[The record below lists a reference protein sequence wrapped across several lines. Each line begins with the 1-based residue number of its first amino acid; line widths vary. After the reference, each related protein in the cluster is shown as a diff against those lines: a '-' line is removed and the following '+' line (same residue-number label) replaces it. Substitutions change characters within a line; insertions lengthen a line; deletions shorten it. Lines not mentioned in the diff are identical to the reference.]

1 VNALKKKSNALWI
14 LLALALAGGGT
25 YLYGS
30 GRWFGK
36 HAEDDLKGAAVRR
49 GPLRISVLQRGNL
62 AAKDSIS
69 IESGVEGQTTVL
81 YLIPEGTI
89 VKPGDLLVDLD
100 ASDLLEKK
108 RQQEIA
114 VQNAEAAYVKAKAQ
128 YDIQESQNLS
138 DVEAAERKLHFAELD
153 LDKYEKGDRIQLMSD
168 AQDKILLAQSKLAQ
182 ATNTKDWSTKLLD
195 KGFVTKSDMDKDEL
209 DWESS
214 DVQLKQAKQAKELFD
229 KYEDPRKKIEL
240 DANVVEA
247 QRGFERTKLRA
258 QAQIV
263 DFEAGRNTSKARLE
277 LEEQRLTKWNEQIA
291 KARILSPEAGMVVYT
306 RAEGRFGMGEPIQK
320 GSMVRERQEILTI
333 PRTGGMIAEASIH
346 ESVLKQVTPGLP
358 CTLSVD
364 ALPGLSFK
372 GKVQFVA
379 LLPDKGSW
387 WANPNQR
394 LYKTE
399 ISIDETHSEM
409 RPGMSC
415 NIEILTDEIP
425 DTLYVPLQSVVTQ
438 RGDTIAFVAGG
449 ESVEQR
455 KVKVGRNND
464 RWVEIEDGLK
474 EGEIVLLSPPAG
486 FVPEGKAVDGSMPPT
501 ADSPGRDGAQNP
513 AASPTPSKPP
523 SPGGHGEGTTPSVTA
538 PKSAALDAKPAATSA
553 AKPDATSV
561 SKPDVTSVAKPDATS
576 VVKSD
581 TTSVASSS
589 AKSDASHA
597 AKPGVAAST
606 SAGGG
611 LPAH

>member
-1 VNALKKKSNALWI
+1 VKAAKKRSKLVWT
-14 LLALALAGGGT
+14 LLAAAAIGVGV
-25 YLYGS
+25 YAYGS
-30 GRWFGK
+30 GRWFAK
-36 HAEDDLKGAAVRR
+36 KADTELKGAAVRR
-49 GPLRISVLQRGNL
+49 GPLRISVVQRGNL

-81 YLIPEGTI
+81 YLIPEGTS
-89 VKPGDLLVDLD
+89 VNPGDLLVELD

-138 DVEAAERKLHFAELD
+138 DVEAAERKLNFAELD
-153 LDKYEKGDRIQLMSD
+153 RKKYLEGDRIQLID
-168 AQDKILLAQSKLAQ
+168 QAQDKILLAQSKLAQ
-182 ATNTKDWSTKLLD
+182 SANTKDWSTKLLE

-209 DWESS
+209 DFESS

-229 KYEDPRKKIEL
+229 KYEDTRKKIEL

-247 QRGFERTKLRA
+247 ERGLERTKLRA

-277 LEEQRLTKWNEQIA
+277 LEQQRLAKWEDQIK
-291 KARILSPEAGMVVYT
+291 KARIVAPVSGMVVYT

-333 PRTGGMIAEASIH
+333 PRPGGMIAEASVH
-346 ESVLKQVTPGLP
+346 ESVLKQVTIGLP

-364 ALPGLSFK
+364 ALPGVTLA

-394 LYKTE
+394 LFKTE
-399 ISIDETHSEM
+399 ISIDDMHPEM

-425 DTLYVPLQSVVTQ
+425 DTLYVPLQSVITQ
-438 RGDTIAFVAGG
+438 KGDTIAFVAGG
-449 ESVEQR
+449 DAVEQR

-464 RWVEIEDGLK
+464 KWVEIEDGLK
-474 EGEIVLLSPPAG
+474 EGEVVLLSPPPG
-486 FVPEGKAVDGSMPPT
+486 FLPEGKST
-501 ADSPGRDGAQNP
+501 ADVAREPGDAHGNDAKRPPSGPSAPGAPRTGAQD
-513 AASPTPSKPP
+513 AT
-523 SPGGHGEGTTPSVTA
+523 GT
-538 PKSAALDAKPAATSA
+538 KSAAAQDDGSA
-553 AKPDATSV
+553 ARNSAPESAAASVKPDVAGVKPDAAGASRTDGS
-561 SKPDVTSVAKPDATS
+561 
-576 VVKSD
+576 
-581 TTSVASSS
+581 ASSS
-589 AKSDASHA
+589 KS
-597 AKPGVAAST
+597 
-606 SAGGG
+606 G

>member
-1 VNALKKKSNALWI
+1 VTALKKKSKALWI
-14 LLALALAGGGT
+14 LLALAIAGGGT
-25 YLYGS
+25 LVYGS

-36 HAEDDLKGAAVRR
+36 RVDDEVRGAAVRR
-49 GPLRISVLQRGNL
+49 GPLRISVVQRGNL

-69 IESGVEGQTTVL
+69 IESGVEGQTTLL

-108 RQQEIA
+108 RQQELA

-138 DVEAAERKLHFAELD
+138 DVEAAERKLKFAELD
-153 LDKYEKGDRIQLMSD
+153 KKKYLEGDRIQLID
-168 AQDKILLAQSKLAQ
+168 QAQDKIILAQSKLAQ
-182 ATNTKDWSTKLLD
+182 SANTKDWSTKLLE

-209 DWESS
+209 DFESS
-214 DVQLKQAKQAKELFD
+214 DIQLKQAKQAKELFD
-229 KYEDPRKKIEL
+229 KYEDMRQQTEL

-247 QRGFERTKLRA
+247 ERGLERTKLRA

-263 DFEAGRNTSKARLE
+263 DFEAGRNTSKARLD
-277 LEEQRLTKWNEQIA
+277 LEEQRLTKWEEQIK
-291 KARILSPEAGMVVYT
+291 KAHIVAPVSGMVVYT

-333 PRTGGMIAEASIH
+333 PSTGSMIAEASIH

-425 DTLYVPLQSVVTQ
+425 DALYVPLQSVVTQ
-438 RGDTIAFVAGG
+438 KGDTIAFVAGG
-449 ESVEQR
+449 ENVEQR

-464 RWVEIEDGLK
+464 KWVEISDGLK
-474 EGEIVLLSPPAG
+474 EGEIVLLSPPPG
-486 FVPEGKAVDGSMPPT
+486 FLPEGRAADASSAPMEDSAGSGKHPDASTTPARPPTPAGPADGS
-501 ADSPGRDGAQNP
+501 
-513 AASPTPSKPP
+513 KPN
-523 SPGGHGEGTTPSVTA
+523 VTA
-538 PKSAALDAKPAATSA
+538 PKSAAADVKIDAAQGASA
-553 AKPDATSV
+553 AGR
-561 SKPDVTSVAKPDATS
+561 
-576 VVKSD
+576 
-581 TTSVASSS
+581 ASITDGS
-589 AKSDASHA
+589 AR
-597 AKPGVAAST
+597 AST
-606 SAGGG
+606 AGSGLSA
-611 LPAH
+611 H